1 MNATR
6 IAESR
11 AKHTKLLS
19 DALVLQ
25 IEMKRAQL
33 LSNGIDED
41 KLQDEISVLL
51 MADLQQKQAV
61 ETNAVG
67 NVLGDKVSQGLRRH
81 ARKRRENSTHNSIF
95 GNGLFGWSSI
105 CLVYSPCSTEIFLT
119 VLNPPQSSPIL
130 SIIAPF

>member
-25 IEMKRAQL
+25 IEIKRAQL

-61 ETNAVG
+61 ESNAVG
-67 NVLGDKVSQGLRRH
+67 NVLGDKVSQGLMQP
-81 ARKRRENSTHNSIF
+81 ARKRRENSTHDPIF
-95 GNGLFGWSSI
+95 GNGLFGCSSQYM
-105 CLVYSPCSTEIFLT
+105 LGL
-119 VLNPPQSSPIL
+119 L
-130 SIIAPF
+130 SL